1 MRRADRQNSN
11 YDNAVRYPQ
20 SKKVEPTSTQELKQ
34 RLVTVQSQR
43 DELKQEK
50 EKTATQLVEVQQQ
63 FTFVRDDLKKKEELY
78 HEEQQK
84 HQVTISLYNDEKE
97 KAIVFIAKYEE
108 ADRDREKYLTLYN
121 QTKNELKSERRSKA
135 GIKSWET
142 RRKQE
147 NERLKQ
153 EIGEMALLLQDSLAR
168 KDEAVNSLYMLAE
181 RMDRIQDL
189 VDSVE
194 ELPSK
199 TPIGFMKKM
208 QRIFTA
214 IKGILGE
221 E

>member
-11 YDNAVRYPQ
+11 HDNAVRYPQ

-50 EKTATQLVEVQQQ
+50 EKTATQL
-63 FTFVRDDLKKKEELY
+63 DDLKKKEE
-78 HEEQQK
+78 
-84 HQVTISLYNDEKE
+84 LYNDEKE
-97 KAIVFIAKYEE
+97 KAIVLIAKYEE

-214 IKGILGE
+214 IKGIIAE